1 MALWAIGRFDLH
13 LSEDEYNKLTLTQ
26 FNALMDRFQVQQE
39 RQDYRAGLI
48 CAVLANI
55 YRDPGK
61 SKPFT
66 TQDFMLGQRRE
77 QHKQT
82 PEQMLNAIKSW
93 QHYYEVKEHG

>member
-26 FNALMDRFQVQQE
+26 FNALMERFQVQQE
-39 RQDYRAGLI
+39 WQNYRAALI
-48 CAVLANI
+48 CSVLANI
-55 YRDPGK
+55 YRDSKKGK
-61 SKPFT
+61 AFT
-66 TQDFMLGQRRE
+66 PQDFMPGQRRE